1 MNQTPSLSFMEA
13 VKKCFANYANFKGR
27 ARRSEFWW
35 WMLFT
40 YIVNCVLYIPVLML
54 FAKKQALIN
63 EGMNVALQ
71 GGDLSAIEA
80 QDPTTM
86 LICFCVLLGIVSLIL
101 LIPSLA
107 VMCRRLHDVGKSG
120 KLMWLFLLC
129 GIGYPICLILCI
141 PDGNPQPNQYG
152 PSPKYT
158 E

>member
-40 YIVNCVLYIPVLML
+40 YIVNCVLYIPVQML

-80 QDPTTM
+80 QDTTTM
-86 LICFCVLLGIVSLIL
+86 LICFCVLPEDIGMTEAPMFVA
-101 LIPSLA
+101 PSCA
-107 VMCRRLHDVGKSG
+107 PRPPVNR
-120 KLMWLFLLC
+120 
-129 GIGYPICLILCI
+129 P
-141 PDGNPQPNQYG
+141 
-152 PSPKYT
+152 
-158 E
+158 